1 MSLRRAHRHNDVSHM
16 RLSTGAASDAALDVD
31 ADQTL
36 LLPAVKE
43 SGSHDDSVPVPPLTR
58 AQLVSLH
65 GGLFLALVIWSVMH
79 IVVVRST
86 PAPWTSSRH

>member
-1 MSLRRAHRHNDVSHM
+1 M
-16 RLSTGAASDAALDVD
+16 RVSTGAASDAALDVD

-36 LLPAVKE
+36 LLPAVKDSDE
-43 SGSHDDSVPVPPLTR
+43 TGSHDDAVSVPPLTR

-79 IVVVRST
+79 IVVVRLT
-86 PAPWTSSRH
+86 PAPLTSSLH